1 MRLGGV
7 ALRET
12 GEQVLKRLSKEA
24 DHIGKAIGAQAEP
37 FTKAITKEMDE
48 APYKIPDWENWYRN
62 DLGRVQKEG
71 MDLMQDASNKQS
83 LDELQGTL
91 GKNKPQ
97 PEVEKYQTQKLIEGQ
112 KARKGNQKLINE
124 GRSKEEVTSFGKTQ
138 KAQEAI
144 GSHHHIDDLK
154 FIGDATNR
162 ADRDEVLK
170 IVQELRPGTVFGDRK
185 AGLIG
190 AMDQKTFDFRT
201 SAREDIGKQIEGFDQ
216 LPKDKQTRLLNDL
229 QKEAKDTGD
238 DFLEEGEALYKV
250 NKQYDLKTSST
261 KDPDLV
267 KRKPADFADPTDPD
281 SYGLPRGEPTYR
293 GKGPKARQKGWKV
306 ADTWPDGRPVTIDDR
321 RSAYLNRLDRLN
333 IDRQKIK
340 YDPSKTILP
349 KDHLD
354 IIHTAGYNSPKFKAK
369 REIEALME
377 SGEWLTKTPREAA
390 EMIVEVMDTHRK
402 IVMNVSVER
411 LRMIKEIIEETEDKA
426 IAEVILAEPQNI
438 RRWVEENLQ
447 KAANVGWKK
456 KIPTFEELTTT
467 PKLKPG
473 ELEEVNAVFA
483 TELASIPEKV
493 LQEVSPGIMAS
504 PDAAKDPAMKAVMDR
519 LAQDPT
525 SLDASGMGT
534 RFNVNQMK

>member
-1 MRLGGV
+1 MGSSFLKVSGKLLGEGF
-7 ALRET
+7 
-12 GEQVLKRLSKEA
+12 EQ
-24 DHIGKAIGAQAEP
+24 
-37 FTKAITKEMDE
+37 ITKGLMKESPGAAKALGALDSSAKAVLAKE
-48 APYKIPDWENWYRN
+48 ISQYPPAKETYKQLVRN
-62 DLGRVQKEG
+62 DLHGLTEYIK
-71 MDLMQDASNKQS
+71 
-83 LDELQGTL
+83 ELQ
-91 GKNKPQ
+91 
-97 PEVEKYQTQKLIEGQ
+97 EVPVKQQLVKDIQKTVNPKVNQSYQTQKLVEGQ
-112 KARKGNQKLINE
+112 KARKGNQQLINQ
-124 GRSKEEVTSFGKTQ
+124 GRTKEEITSFGKTQ

-162 ADRDEVLK
+162 ADREEVLE
-170 IVQELRPGTVFGDRK
+170 IIQELRPGTVFGDRK

-216 LPKDKQTRLLNDL
+216 LSKEQQQRLLNDL

-238 DFLEEGEALYKV
+238 DFLEEGEGLYKI
-250 NKQYDLKTSST
+250 NKQYDLKTPASGDL
-261 KDPDLV
+261 KKADLV
-267 KRKPADFADPTDPD
+267 KRRQLDFADPTDPD

-306 ADTWPDGRPVTIDDR
+306 AKEWPDGRPVTIDDR

-369 REIEALME
+369 REVEALME

-390 EMIVEVMDTHRK
+390 QMIVEVMDTHRM
-402 IVMNVSVER
+402 IVLNVSLER
-411 LRMIKEIIEETEDKA
+411 LRMIKQA
-426 IAEVILAEPQNI
+426 IRRKESKSVAEVILAEPQNI

-447 KAANVGWKK
+447 EAANVGWKK
-456 KIPTFEELTTT
+456 KIPTFEELTTR
-467 PKLKPG
+467 PELKSG
-473 ELEEVNAVFA
+473 ELEEVNTVFA
-483 TELASIPEKV
+483 TELASIPEKI
-493 LQEVSPGIMAS
+493 LQE
-504 PDAAKDPAMKAVMDR
+504 
-519 LAQDPT
+519 T
-525 SLDASGMGT
+525 
-534 RFNVNQMK
+534 